1 MNLLF
6 ELSDE
11 NNEIKVREYGRV
23 RKAARGIIVRDD
35 GKIAI
40 QKKTQTNEYKLI
52 GGGAKDD
59 EDIQEAFKRE
69 VLEEAGCEVE
79 IIKCLGIVEES
90 IHSKNAKQFSNIFV
104 ARVTKDLKKTEITEK
119 EQAEGAE
126 LIWITPEEAL
136 EQIINSYDKL
146 VSSTHTKDYDTT
158 RMKFI
163 SIRDRKILEYYL
175 ENED

>member
-11 NNEIKVREYGRV
+11 GNEIKIKEYERT

-40 QKKTQTNEYKLI
+40 QKKTETNEYKLI

-59 EDIQEAFKRE
+59 EDIQETFKRE

-90 IHSKNAKQFSNIFV
+90 IQSKNAKQFSSIFV
-104 ARVTKDLKKTEITEK
+104 ARVIKDLKKTELTEK
-119 EQAEGAE
+119 EKTEGAE
-126 LIWITPEEAL
+126 LIWITPEEAIK
-136 EQIINSYDKL
+136 QISNSYDKL

-158 RMKFI
+158 RMRFI
-163 SIRDRKILEYYL
+163 SLRDRKILEYYL
-175 ENED
+175 K